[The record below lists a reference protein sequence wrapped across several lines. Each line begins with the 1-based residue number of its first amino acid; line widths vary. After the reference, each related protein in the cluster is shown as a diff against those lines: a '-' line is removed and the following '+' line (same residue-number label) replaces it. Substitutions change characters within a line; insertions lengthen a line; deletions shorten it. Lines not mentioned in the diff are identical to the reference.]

1 MGGGQSQ
8 FSSSEPGF
16 QRCIG
21 LQMTM
26 IRRTPRY
33 TTGLAG
39 VATLATVLASSAF
52 AAPDFAT
59 EVRPI
64 LQRCLPCHGPDDH
77 SRMANLR
84 LDSREAATGQD
95 GGYTGLVPGN
105 SATSRVIVRVTASTN
120 PMPPTGDR
128 LSLDE
133 IETLRQWIDAGAQ
146 YDRHWAFEPPLRT
159 VLPEVSD
166 PGWVRNP
173 VDSLVLARLDEKG
186 LRPSV
191 EADRYTL
198 GRRVSLDLTGL
209 PPAPAELEAFAA
221 DRSTGAYE
229 NLVDR
234 LLSSPAY
241 GERWARVWLDLARY
255 ADSMGYEKDSL
266 RTVWPYRDWVVQ
278 ALNSNIPFDRFTVLQ
293 LAGDLVSE
301 PTQDDL
307 IATGFHRNTM
317 TNTEG
322 GTDDEEFR
330 DAAVKDRVATTG
342 QAWMGLTWG
351 CAQCHSHK
359 YDPISH
365 KEYYSLYAFFNQT
378 ADADRNDDSPT
389 LEIADGI
396 STPILKKVPDD
407 ERRQTFVHKRGNFM
421 SLGEGVEPD
430 VPAAFHAF
438 PAEAPKD
445 RLGLAQW
452 LISEENPLTARVAV
466 NRIWAR
472 IFGAGIVKT
481 EEDFGTQGE
490 PPTHPALL
498 DWLAL
503 DFMDRAWDVKAIIK
517 TIVMSATYRQSSD
530 TSQELLERD
539 PNNELL
545 ARGPRFRLPAEMVR
559 DQALAASGLLS
570 RKVGGPPVMPW
581 QPEGIWQVV
590 YSSRLWETSPGEDR
604 HRRALYTLWRRTS
617 PYPSM
622 TTFDAPSGETC
633 TIRRIRTNTPLQ
645 ALVTLNDPTL
655 MEAAQVLAK
664 RASREAASGRE
675 AALDTMFRRVLMR
688 PPTPEESRRLLALH
702 EEAASDLAN
711 DLEGARKLSN
721 YDRVLYKENREVTLV
736 QDSRGDAP
744 QWRHTTKDPGE
755 VWASARFDDSLWSSG
770 RGAFGYSKSAA
781 DGDDADPYKASLH
794 TVWNTTDLWLRL
806 EFGIPSPDLED
817 FRLEVRHSG
826 SFRAFIN
833 GIPAATDLDG
843 AGTHF
848 PYPVSAAARAALR
861 PTGNVLAVHAVHT
874 GLTEGARNID
884 LGLTALQ
891 PPNFVEGPDPVHES
905 AAWVVVANVILNL
918 DEALTK
924 R

>member
-1 MGGGQSQ
+1 
-8 FSSSEPGF
+8 
-16 QRCIG
+16 
-21 LQMTM
+21 
-26 IRRTPRY
+26 
-33 TTGLAG
+33 
-39 VATLATVLASSAF
+39 
-52 AAPDFAT
+52 
-59 EVRPI
+59 
-64 LQRCLPCHGPDDH
+64 
-77 SRMANLR
+77 MANLR
-84 LDSREAATGQD
+84 LDSRDAATGQN
-95 GGYTGLVPGN
+95 GGYAGLVPGN
-105 SATSRVIVRVTASTN
+105 SSMSRVVVRVTASDN
-120 PMPPTGDR
+120 PMPPTGKR
-128 LSLDE
+128 LSLYE

-146 YDRHWAFEPPLRT
+146 YDRHWAFERPLRP

-173 VDSLVLARLDEKG
+173 VDSLVLARLDENG
-186 LRPSV
+186 LRPSA

-198 GRRVSLDLTGL
+198 VRRVSLDLTGL
-209 PPAPAELEAFAA
+209 PPAPAEVKAFAA

-229 NLVDR
+229 ALVDR

-266 RTVWPYRDWVVQ
+266 RTIWPYRDWVVQ

-293 LAGDLVSE
+293 LAGDLISE

-342 QAWMGLTWG
+342 QTWMGLTWG

-359 YDPISH
+359 YDPISQ
-365 KEYYSLYAFFNQT
+365 KEYYSLYGFFNQT
-378 ADADRNDDSPT
+378 ADADQNDDSPT
-389 LEIADGI
+389 LEIADGV
-396 STPILKKVPDD
+396 STPILRKVADE

-421 SLGEGVEPD
+421 SLGDRVEPD

-438 PAEAPKD
+438 PAEASKD

-452 LISEENPLTARVAV
+452 LTSEENPLTARVAV

-481 EEDFGTQGE
+481 EEDLGTQGE

-517 TIVMSATYRQSSD
+517 TIVMSATYRQRSD
-530 TSQELLERD
+530 ASQELLDRD

-545 ARGPRFRLPAEMVR
+545 ARGPRFRLSAEMVR
-559 DQALAASGLLS
+559 DQALAVSGLLS

-655 MEAAQVLAK
+655 MEVAQVLAK
-664 RASREAASGRE
+664 RATREASSGGE
-675 AALDTMFRRVLMR
+675 ATLDKMFRLVLMR
-688 PPTPEESRRLLALH
+688 PPTSEESRRLLALH
-702 EEAASDLAN
+702 GEAARDLAN
-711 DLEGARKLSN
+711 DLSGARKLSS
-721 YDRVLYKENREVTLV
+721 YDRVLYRENREATLV
-736 QDSRGDAP
+736 HDSRGDAP
-744 QWRHTTKDPGE
+744 EWRHTTQDPGE
-755 VWASARFDDSLWSSG
+755 FWASSRFDDSLWNSG
-770 RGAFGYSKSAA
+770 RGAFGYSKGAA
-781 DGDDADPYKASLH
+781 DGDGADPYDASLH
-794 TVWNTTDLWLRL
+794 TVWDTTDLWMRL
-806 EFGIPSPDLED
+806 EFDIPSPDLED
-817 FRLEVRHSG
+817 FRLEVQHSG

-833 GIPAATDLDG
+833 GIPATTDLDG
-843 AGTHF
+843 AGAHV

-874 GLTEGARNID
+874 GLTDGARNID
-884 LGLTALQ
+884 LGLTALR
-891 PPNFVEGPDPVHES
+891 PPDLAEGTDTAHEG

>member
-1 MGGGQSQ
+1 MERGNTPATALERVLAPGCERGVSGWQSWH
-8 FSSSEPGF
+8 FSSEPRFGPV
-16 QRCIG
+16 IG
-21 LQMTM
+21 SYTAM
-26 IRRTPRY
+26 IRRTSKR
-33 TTGLAG
+33 TTRVAG
-39 VATLATVLASSAF
+39 VATLATLLASSAF
-52 AAPDFAT
+52 AIPDFAT

-84 LDSREAATGQD
+84 LDSRDAATGQN
-95 GGYTGLVPGN
+95 GGYAGLVPGN
-105 SATSRVIVRVTASTN
+105 SSMSRVVVRVTASNN
-120 PMPPTGDR
+120 PMPPTGER
-128 LSLDE
+128 LSLGE

-146 YDRHWAFEPPLRT
+146 YDRHWAFERPLRP

-173 VDSLVLARLDEKG
+173 VDSLVLARLDENG
-186 LRPSV
+186 LRPSA

-198 GRRVSLDLTGL
+198 VRRVSLDLTGL
-209 PPAPAELEAFAA
+209 PPAPAEVKAFAA

-229 NLVDR
+229 ALVDR

-266 RTVWPYRDWVVQ
+266 RTIWPYRDWVVQ

-293 LAGDLVSE
+293 LAGDLISE

-342 QAWMGLTWG
+342 QTWMGLTWG

-378 ADADRNDDSPT
+378 ADADQNDDSPT
-389 LEIADGI
+389 LEIADGV
-396 STPILKKVPDD
+396 STPVLKKVPDE

-421 SLGEGVEPD
+421 SLGERVEPD

-452 LISEENPLTARVAV
+452 LTSEENPLTARVAV

-490 PPTHPALL
+490 PPTQPALL

-530 TSQELLERD
+530 ASPELLERD

-570 RKVGGPPVMPW
+570 RKVGGAPVMPW

-655 MEAAQVLAK
+655 MEAAQFLAN
-664 RASREAASGRE
+664 RAATEAAASREAT
-675 AALDTMFRRVLMR
+675 LDKLFRLVLMR
-688 PPTPEESRRLLALH
+688 PPTPLESRRLLALH
-702 EEAASDLAN
+702 DEAASDLAN
-711 DLEGARKLSN
+711 DLSAARKLSS
-721 YDRVLYKENREVTLV
+721 YDRVLYKENRKTTLV
-736 QDSRGDAP
+736 HDSRGDAP
-744 QWRHTTKDPGE
+744 EWRYSIQNPGGALGKHSIRRLALE
-755 VWASARFDDSLWSSG
+755 LGPGSVWVFE
-770 RGAFGYSKSAA
+770 GYRR
-781 DGDDADPYKASLH
+781 
-794 TVWNTTDLWLRL
+794 WQR
-806 EFGIPSPDLED
+806 
-817 FRLEVRHSG
+817 R
-826 SFRAFIN
+826 
-833 GIPAATDLDG
+833 
-843 AGTHF
+843 
-848 PYPVSAAARAALR
+848 
-861 PTGNVLAVHAVHT
+861 
-874 GLTEGARNID
+874 
-884 LGLTALQ
+884 
-891 PPNFVEGPDPVHES
+891 
-905 AAWVVVANVILNL
+905 
-918 DEALTK
+918 
-924 R
+924 